1 MECEDIFLGPEYI
14 AHDIPL
20 KVQYHNILREMT
32 YAL

>member
-14 AHDIPL
+14 AQEIL
-20 KVQYHNILREMT
+20 LNVQYHNILREMT